1 MGYAKFTFKNILKYR
16 SKKSLNYWKHRGL
29 NLYFLKMFSGNL
41 ILPRSFAAVH
51 LITISVSK
59 KCSFPEE
66 NLLIE
71 SNGFENEAVK
81 DENGDL
87 KYEPGDYLENGREEE
102 EEKEGSERI
111 FSEEGLEENSG
122 RKLRGPLPLIRY
134 C

>member
-1 MGYAKFTFKNILKYR
+1 
-16 SKKSLNYWKHRGL
+16 
-29 NLYFLKMFSGNL
+29 MFSGNL

-51 LITISVSK
+51 LITISVLK
-59 KCSFPEE
+59 KCSFAEE

-87 KYEPGDYLENGREEE
+87 KYEPGDYFENGRVEE
-102 EEKEGSERI
+102 EEKEEGSERI
-111 FSEEGLEENSG
+111 VSEEVLEENTG
-122 RKLRGPLPLIRY
+122 GKLRGPLPLIRY

>member
-1 MGYAKFTFKNILKYR
+1 
-16 SKKSLNYWKHRGL
+16 
-29 NLYFLKMFSGNL
+29 
-41 ILPRSFAAVH
+41 V
-51 LITISVSK
+51 VK
-59 KCSFPEE
+59 KCSFAEE

-102 EEKEGSERI
+102 KEGSERI
-111 FSEEGLEENSG
+111 LSEEGLEENTG
-122 RKLRGPLPLIRY
+122 GKLRGPLPLIRY

>member
-1 MGYAKFTFKNILKYR
+1 ML
-16 SKKSLNYWKHRGL
+16 
-29 NLYFLKMFSGNL
+29 
-41 ILPRSFAAVH
+41 
-51 LITISVSK
+51 K
-59 KCSFPEE
+59 KCSFAEE

-102 EEKEGSERI
+102 EKEEGSERI
-111 FSEEGLEENSG
+111 LSEEGLEENTG
-122 RKLRGPLPLIRY
+122 GKLRGPLPLIRY